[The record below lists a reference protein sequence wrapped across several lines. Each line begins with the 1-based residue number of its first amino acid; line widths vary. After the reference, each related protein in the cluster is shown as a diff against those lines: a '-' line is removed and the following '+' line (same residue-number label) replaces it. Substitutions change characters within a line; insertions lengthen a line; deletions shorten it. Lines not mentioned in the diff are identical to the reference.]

1 MISLAQLWLPILL
14 STVVVFFASSVL
26 HMALKFWH
34 IPDYKGFSN
43 EDEVRAAIRNG
54 RPTTPGIYSLPLCN
68 METMNTPEMK
78 RKFDEGPV
86 GLMFLRPAGKMN
98 MAAPMVQWFVFCL
111 VVSLFAA
118 YIAAVTLAASTDG
131 MQVFRVVAT
140 VTFMAYSFGAIPD
153 GIWLGQ
159 PWKSVFKHVV
169 DGLVYAL
176 VTGALFGWLWPDATA
191 V

>member
-1 MISLAQLWLPILL
+1 MIPMTLLWLPILL
-14 STVVVFFASSVL
+14 STVAIFFVSSAL

-34 IPDYKGFSN
+34 MPDYKGFSN

-54 RPTTPGIYSLPLCN
+54 RPAPGIYSLPLCT
-68 METMNTPEMK
+68 METMNAPEMK

-86 GLMFLRPAGKMN
+86 GLMFLRPPGKMS

-118 YIAAVTLAASTDG
+118 YVAAVTLAAGTDG
-131 MQVFRVVAT
+131 TQVFRVVAT
-140 VTFMAYSFGAIPD
+140 ATLMAYAFGAIPN
-153 GIWLGQ
+153 GIWYGQ

-176 VTGALFGWLWPDATA
+176 VTGALFCWLWPEATA